1 MVKKVNIKITPDYIC
16 GFFDGEGCVSVKSK
30 QIVIT
35 NQDVSIL
42 RRIHRTLKNMGII
55 NRLVK
60 AKNCYRL
67 KIHGYH
73 NLTKFHKLVGS
84 NIIEKKNKM
93 LALESSYIRT
103 MLSEKQKEE
112 IIALRKRGYSYR
124 KIVKKK
130 DVPLSTVY
138 FICQKN

>member
-1 MVKKVNIKITPDYIC
+1 MVKKMNIKITPSYIR

-35 NQDVSIL
+35 NQNLPIL
-42 RRIHRTLKNMGII
+42 KGIHRRLENMGII

-73 NLTKFHKLVGS
+73 NLIKFHKLIGS
-84 NIIEKKNKM
+84 NITEKENKM
-93 LALESSYIRT
+93 LALKSSYIRT
-103 MLSEKQKEE
+103 ILSEKQKKE
-112 IIALRKRGYSYR
+112 IIALRKKGYSYR
-124 KIVKKK
+124 KIAKKK
-130 DVPLSTVY
+130 NVSHSTVY